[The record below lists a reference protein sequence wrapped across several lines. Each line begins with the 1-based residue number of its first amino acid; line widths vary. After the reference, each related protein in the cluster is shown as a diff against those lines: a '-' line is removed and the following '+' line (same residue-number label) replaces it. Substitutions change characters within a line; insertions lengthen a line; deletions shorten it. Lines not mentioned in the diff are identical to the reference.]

1 MIDEK
6 NNINKLLSISQN
18 YIKSKQMLIN
28 LNVQLVFLTQHNK
41 VEERI
46 TALTVKEDGVKC
58 VIPTLVE

>member
-1 MIDEK
+1 MIVERK
-6 NNINKLLSISQN
+6 AINKLLSISQN